1 MAKAI
6 AVAEQSSTGMQQ
18 LKTAPARFGDFLKDV
33 RSEMKKVWWPG
44 RDEVQSTTI
53 VVLITVFL
61 FAFYFAVVDLVVSHA
76 VSYLFK
82 ITGK

>member
-18 LKTAPARFGDFLKDV
+18 LKMAPARFGEFLKDV
-33 RSEMKKVWWPG
+33 RSEMKKVWWPA
-44 RDEVQSTTI
+44 REDVQATTI

-61 FAFYFAVVDLVVSHA
+61 FAAYFAIVDFAVGHA
-76 VSYLFK
+76 VALLFRS
-82 ITGK
+82 TGK